1 VWRRAINPARRDWSH
16 FAQTLWP
23 DLRGPTCAARPARPD
38 LRGPTY
44 MRPSQAAKLSAL
56 RRYPESA
63 LHMIRSMT
71 AFARESIAVGQ
82 AILTVELRSVNHR
95 YLDCS
100 FKLPDTLRALEPRL
114 RENIGAALARGKVDC
129 MVRLQANP
137 AQAGELSV
145 DVARLDALLVAAR
158 MVQDRL
164 ESAAPV
170 SPLQVLQFPGIY
182 SSQEESEEQLQ
193 LRALSLFARA
203 LDGMQQSRR
212 REGEKLA
219 VLVLERLSQVETEVR
234 NTREILPALI
244 QHQRERITSRIA
256 DLGVEVDSG
265 RLEQELVYLAQRADV
280 DEELDRL
287 EAHIGEVRRTL
298 EKGGPC
304 GRRLDFLMQELNR
317 EANTL
322 SSKSQSAATT
332 QNAVE
337 LKVLIEQ
344 MREQIQNIE

>member
-1 VWRRAINPARRDWSH
+1 
-16 FAQTLWP
+16 
-23 DLRGPTCAARPARPD
+23 
-38 LRGPTY
+38 
-44 MRPSQAAKLSAL
+44 
-56 RRYPESA
+56 
-63 LHMIRSMT
+63 MIRSMT
-71 AFARESIAVGQ
+71 AFARESIAVGH

-100 FKLPDTLRALEPRL
+100 FKLPEALRALEPRL
-114 RENIGAALARGKVDC
+114 REKISAALARGKVDC

-137 AQAGELSV
+137 GQAGELAV
-145 DVARLDALLVAAR
+145 DSAKLEALLSATR

-164 ESAAPV
+164 DSAAPV
-170 SPLQVLQFPGIY
+170 SALQILAFPGIY
-182 SSQEESEEQLQ
+182 SSPEESEEQLQ
-193 LRALSLFARA
+193 QQAQSLFAKA
-203 LDGMQQSRR
+203 LDNMQQSRR
-212 REGEKLA
+212 REGAKLA
-219 VLVLERLSQVETEVR
+219 VLVMDRLSQVETEVQA
-234 NTREILPALI
+234 TREILPALI
-244 QHQRERITSRIA
+244 QHQRDRITSRIA
-256 DLGVEVDSG
+256 DLGVEVDPG

-287 EAHIGEVRRTL
+287 QAHIGEVRRTL
-298 EKGGPC
+298 EQGGPC